1 MLEMMGNLAVEHV
14 AGMDNNDSHDSG
26 VEWQDIGIFSETQWT
41 VLIGKCL
48 GSFS

>member
-14 AGMDNNDSHDSG
+14 AGKDNGDG
-26 VEWQDIGIFSETQWT
+26 YGGGAEWQDIGIFSQTQWT